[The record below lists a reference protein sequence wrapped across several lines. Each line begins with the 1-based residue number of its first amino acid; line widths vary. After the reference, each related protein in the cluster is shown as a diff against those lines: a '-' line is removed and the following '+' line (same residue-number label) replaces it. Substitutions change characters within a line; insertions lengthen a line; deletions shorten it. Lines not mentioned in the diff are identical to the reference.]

1 MGDNHRLPDWFIA
14 CNTIFEADLDNIIP
28 KVEIV
33 PSSTEKNE
41 AQHTHGGVHHDPAK
55 IPDNAP
61 SCQISSHDF
70 SLLRDTTAA
79 AFTRSFSGVLGRMR
93 SVVTLHTTTTGP
105 EHFLDDVV
113 KLLAKDM
120 RTSLIS
126 FGLEDLEDMGTEFSN
141 QTPEDSS
148 GSSSSNSKEWKPCS
162 AKYWFTSSSDEKAN
176 PEASER
182 CQKSFSTLLDAI
194 PSRQLDVNGGTTDG
208 TQEEQATSDSYV
220 LVHVREAPRMLVADK
235 GHRFLSR
242 LDHCVQQRRQNGQN
256 IALIVT
262 IRSLDGRNHDCSCP
276 DCEEWCFN
284 WKLFYNNTSATE
296 FSTVTINPVNIDQV
310 LCHTHVDTINSV
322 NTRRM
327 KRVLGINFYHLFA
340 PEILRPDSDWG
351 QLLCNKH
358 DQCFAQALWPWEDIC
373 RAGIQISGR
382 SWGRGHIEPR
392 DILLV
397 LSRLG
402 LHRHVEPAEPS
413 EKEPQNL
420 VAESNLPESVHEETQ
435 QTWEQKLDALRY
447 DCNSHETSLLPNVVD
462 PDKIR
467 SSYSQVIINEEL
479 KETVL
484 HLVSSSYL
492 GPATTSGSLLSQF
505 RLRGIM
511 LYGPPGTG
519 KTHLTRAI
527 AKESGAAML
536 SVDTA
541 SLVSKYVGE
550 TEKFISAAFS
560 LASKLSPCV
569 LFIDEADA
577 LFYDRKTAR
586 RSWERS
592 AVTQFLTEM
601 DGLVDNANAPCVVV
615 ATNRPDIL
623 DSAFLRRLP
632 QKIPVGL
639 PDLEARFKILE
650 LFLEGEEL
658 EPLVDIGSL
667 AREADGYSGSD
678 LRSLCAE
685 AALLWAIDQSKK
697 SRVNG
702 SSHAPEKMRLGPLH
716 FARAFQKIRPSVSKA
731 DVDDLA
737 EFTKRFNPN
746 AIE

>member
-1 MGDNHRLPDWFIA
+1 MGGGHRLPDWFIA
-14 CNTIFEADLDNIIP
+14 CNTILEADLNKVNP

-33 PSSTEKNE
+33 PSSTEENE
-41 AQHTHGGVHHDPAK
+41 AKQTHDGLNHDPAK
-55 IPDNAP
+55 VPDNTP
-61 SCQISSHDF
+61 LSQISSHDF

-79 AFTRSFSGVLGRMR
+79 AFTRNSSGVLEREQ
-93 SVVTLHTTTTGP
+93 SVVTIHTTTTGP

-126 FGLEDLEDMGTEFSN
+126 FGLEDLEDIGTEFSK

-148 GSSSSNSKEWKPCS
+148 GSSSSNSKEWKPIS
-162 AKYWFTSSSDEKAN
+162 AKYWFTSSSDEKTS
-176 PEASER
+176 PEAFER

-194 PSRQLDVNGGTTDG
+194 PHRQLDVNGGTTDSA
-208 TQEEQATSDSYV
+208 QEEQATSDSFV
-220 LVHVREAPRMLVADK
+220 LVHVREAPRMLATDK
-235 GHRFLSR
+235 GYRFLSR
-242 LDHCVQQRRQNGQN
+242 LDHCVQQRRRNGQN
-256 IALIVT
+256 IALVVT
-262 IRSLDGRNHDCSCP
+262 IRSLDSYNHDCSCP
-276 DCEEWCFN
+276 DCEELGFN

-310 LCHTHVDTINSV
+310 LCRTHVDTISSV

-327 KRVLGINFYHLFA
+327 KRVLGIKFHHLFA

-351 QLLCNKH
+351 QLLCNEH
-358 DQCFAQALWPWEDIC
+358 EQCFGQALWPWEEIC
-373 RAGIQISGR
+373 RAGVQISGR
-382 SWGRGHIEPR
+382 SWGRERVEPG
-392 DILLV
+392 DVLLI

-413 EKEPQNL
+413 EQEPQDL
-420 VAESNLPESVHEETQ
+420 VVEGDMPEPVHEEIE
-435 QTWEQKLDALRY
+435 QTWQQKLDAIRY
-447 DCNSHETSLLPNVVD
+447 DCNSHEESLLPNVVD
-462 PDKIR
+462 PDKIK
-467 SSYSQVIINEEL
+467 SSYSQVIINEGL
-479 KETVL
+479 KETIL

-492 GPATTSGSLLSQF
+492 GPTTTNGSLLSQL
-505 RLRGIM
+505 RLSGIM
-511 LYGPPGTG
+511 LYGPSGTG

-541 SLVSKYVGE
+541 TLVSKYVGE
-550 TEKFISAAFS
+550 TEKFISAAFR

-615 ATNRPDIL
+615 ATNRPDVL

-639 PDLEARFKILE
+639 PDLEARSKILE

-685 AALLWAIDQSKK
+685 AALLWAIEQSKK

-746 AIE
+746 AME